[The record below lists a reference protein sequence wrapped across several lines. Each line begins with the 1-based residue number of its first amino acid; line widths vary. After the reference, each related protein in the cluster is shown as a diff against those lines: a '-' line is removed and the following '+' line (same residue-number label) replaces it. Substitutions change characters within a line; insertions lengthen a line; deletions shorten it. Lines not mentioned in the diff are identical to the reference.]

1 MPPEAVFGLLN
12 VNKPAGPTS
21 HDIVALVR
29 RGTGIRRVGH
39 AGTLDPLASGVLVL
53 CLGAATR
60 LSEYA
65 MRSPKRYRARIRLGL
80 ATDTDDATGRVIA
93 EYSTDR
99 LTQAQV
105 ETALATFRGEIT
117 QLPPAYS
124 AIKQGGR
131 KLYELA
137 RAGQPVD
144 AAPRLVTIHRLD
156 LLECDLPFLTLDVD
170 CSPGTY
176 IRSLARDLGEALGVG
191 AHLAALVRLASGP
204 FRIEDAVPL
213 DVLRAAMQDGSW
225 RNYLLAPDLAVR
237 DLPAVTLDDKQAG
250 RIRHGSIIPAPPDA
264 AGEYRACD
272 ATGALLAI
280 LEAKDGRWRPVKVFV
295 GAGE

>member
-12 VNKPAGPTS
+12 VNKPSGPTS

-29 RGTGIRRVGH
+29 RETGVRRVGH
-39 AGTLDPLASGVLVL
+39 AGTLDPLAGGVLVL
-53 CLGAATR
+53 CLGGATR
-60 LSEYA
+60 LSEYV
-65 MRSPKRYRARIRLGL
+65 MRSPKRYRARVRLGV
-80 ATDTDDATGRVIA
+80 ATDTDDAAGRVIA
-93 EYSTDR
+93 ERPVDH

-105 ETALATFRGEIT
+105 ETALAAFRGEIN

-131 KLYELA
+131 KLYDLA

-144 AAPRLVTIHRLD
+144 VAPRVVAIYRLD

-191 AHLAALVRLASGP
+191 AHLAALVRLASGS

-213 DVLRAAMQDGSW
+213 DALRAAMQDGSW
-225 RNYLLAPDLAVR
+225 RNYLLAPDLALSE
-237 DLPAVTLDDKQAG
+237 LPAVTLDEDQAG
-250 RIRHGSIIPAPPDA
+250 RVRHGGAIPAPSDA
-264 AGEYRACD
+264 VGEYRACD
-272 ATGALLAI
+272 SRGALLAI
-280 LEAKDGRWRPVKVFV
+280 LEAKDGQWRPIKVFV

>member
-1 MPPEAVFGLLN
+1 M
-12 VNKPAGPTS
+12 
-21 HDIVALVR
+21 ALVR
-29 RGTGIRRVGH
+29 RGTGVRRIGH

-80 ATDTDDATGRVIA
+80 ATDTDDAAGRVIV
-93 EYSTDR
+93 ERPVDH

-105 ETALATFRGEIT
+105 EAALAAFHGEII

-144 AAPRLVTIHRLD
+144 AAPRVVAIHRLD
-156 LLECDLPFLTLDVD
+156 LLECDLPFLTLEVD
-170 CSPGTY
+170 CAPGTY

-213 DVLRAAMQDGSW
+213 DALRAAMQDGSW
-225 RNYLLAPDLAVR
+225 RDCLLPPDLALH
-237 DLPAVTLDDKQAG
+237 DLPAVTLDDDQAG
-250 RIRHGSIIPAPPDA
+250 RIRHGGVIPAPPDA

-272 ATGALLAI
+272 STGALLAI
-280 LEAKDGRWRPVKVFV
+280 LAATGGRWRPVKVFAGV
-295 GAGE
+295 GE